1 MYILQEMQTTG
12 GVTALV
18 PAITEPDVKEAE
30 SKFLLAC
37 SYAVKSSVEV
47 HTVICV
53 DEHGNN
59 CFGSPKYYEH
69 LPEVVE
75 G

>member
-1 MYILQEMQTTG
+1 MYIIQEMQTTG
-12 GVTALV
+12 NSTALV
-18 PAITEPDVKEAE
+18 PAITKSDAQEAE

-37 SYAVKSSVEV
+37 SYAVKSTVEV

-53 DEHGNN
+53 DEHGNH

-69 LPEVVE
+69 LPKAE

>member
-1 MYILQEMQTTG
+1 MYIIQELQTNNN
-12 GVTALV
+12 VTILT
-18 PAITEPDVKEAE
+18 PAITENDPQEAE

-37 SYAVKSSVEV
+37 SYAVKSNVQV
-47 HTVICV
+47 HTVICI

-69 LPEVVE
+69 LKNN
-75 G
+75 